1 MILGEILVKDLIIP
15 QLNQGTLLQYVD
27 DFLINSPTYELCLE
41 NTIQI
46 LNSLVEYVF
55 KMSSTKVEICKE
67 QVICLGLQLQ

>member
-1 MILGEILVKDLIIP
+1 LVKDLIIP

-46 LNSLVEYVF
+46 LNPLVEYVF